1 MLENLFIFYFNI
13 FYKNVE
19 EIDILINGLILVLYV
34 DIIYMFKYLVKFK

>member
-34 DIIYMFKYLVKFK
+34 EIIYMFKYLVKFK